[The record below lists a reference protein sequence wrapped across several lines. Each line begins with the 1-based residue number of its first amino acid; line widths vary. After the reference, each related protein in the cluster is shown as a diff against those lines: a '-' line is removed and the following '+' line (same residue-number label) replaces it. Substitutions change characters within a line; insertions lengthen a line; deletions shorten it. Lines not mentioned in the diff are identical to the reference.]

1 MSLSSIGG
9 PLLYDNRNTM
19 GQTGWLFTWLPPIMA
34 QTGWLFTWLPPIMGQ
49 TAWLFTVSSWHGL
62 WKNQS
67 ETCRLHLIST
77 VNTGLLYHER
87 LWLLYSCLNACKHIM
102 STVGSCMSIIH
113 WWVLLKSI
121 ETRAVCKTCMPH
133 IWAVRCTGSHCV
145 NTTFVTVTLTF
156 DLVTWK
162 SIGVICKSRSMYLWS
177 VMILGK
183 SVLELSFEN
192 HLTISGHCDLDL
204 VTSKSIGVICES
216 WSIYL
221 WSFMILG
228 ICFLELSSENHF
240 TISGHRDLDLWPSD
254 IKINRGHLRVMINL
268 PMKFHDPSRMR
279 SWVIIRKP
287 FYYFGSPW
295 PWPLT

>member
-1 MSLSSIGG
+1 
-9 PLLYDNRNTM
+9 
-19 GQTGWLFTWLPPIMA
+19 
-34 QTGWLFTWLPPIMGQ
+34 
-49 TAWLFTVSSWHGL
+49 
-62 WKNQS
+62 
-67 ETCRLHLIST
+67 LHLIST

-204 VTSKSIGVICES
+204 WPCDLK
-216 WSIYL
+216 IY
-221 WSFMILG
+221 
-228 ICFLELSSENHF
+228 
-240 TISGHRDLDLWPSD
+240 RV
-254 IKINRGHLRVMINL
+254 HLRVMINL
-268 PMKFHDPSRMR
+268 PMKFHDPRRMR

-287 FYYFGSPW
+287 FYNFDHRDLDLVTSKSIGVICKSW
-295 PWPLT
+295 